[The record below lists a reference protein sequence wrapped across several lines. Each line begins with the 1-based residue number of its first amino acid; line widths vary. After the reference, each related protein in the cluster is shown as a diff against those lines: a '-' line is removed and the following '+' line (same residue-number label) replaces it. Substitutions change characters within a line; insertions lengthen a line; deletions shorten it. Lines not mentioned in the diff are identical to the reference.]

1 MVAAVRTGGASEPE
15 LEATLAALGRALS
28 DPARVRILALLAKG
42 RSCCAGVARAADDA
56 PGADAIC
63 VCELQAVLGMRQSL
77 VSYHLRLLREAG
89 LVREERRG
97 RWSFYSLDRAAVA
110 SGAAA
115 LAALVGGD
123 PVREEGSV
131 PARPAP
137 AAGGRE
143 VADMAFGRGDPAEQP
158 EGGFTKSAADAGC
171 CGETGCCG
179 DGGSAERASAC
190 CVCCEAS
197 PAEPACCEGS

>member
-1 MVAAVRTGGASEPE
+1 MVAAVRTGGASAPE

-89 LVREERRG
+89 LVDCERRG
-97 RWSFYSLDRAAVA
+97 QWAYYFIRRE
-110 SGAAA
+110 A
-115 LAALVGGD
+115 LAAL
-123 PVREEGSV
+123 RERVTRRLQTLG
-131 PARPAP
+131 
-137 AAGGRE
+137 
-143 VADMAFGRGDPAEQP
+143 
-158 EGGFTKSAADAGC
+158 
-171 CGETGCCG
+171 
-179 DGGSAERASAC
+179 
-190 CVCCEAS
+190 
-197 PAEPACCEGS
+197 